1 MELELKNRI
10 AIVTGASKGMGL
22 ATVKSLLAE
31 GVKVMMVSRN
41 GNQLERISSE
51 YTNQGHEIDFLAGDV
66 SDEKLASRVVH
77 ETLQKWGSVDILINN
92 AGGPP
97 SGSFLDHKSSAW
109 DLAIQ
114 TNLMSTIRFST
125 EVAPFMKKKKW
136 GRIISITS
144 TVGKEPSPAMVLS
157 ATTRAGVASFTK
169 AISLELAEYN
179 ITANVI
185 LPGGVKTDRLKD
197 LIEVSAQKENKSVQN
212 LTKQIEQGIPAKRF
226 AKPEE
231 IAETIVFLASEKGA
245 YINGISL
252 AVDGSLL
259 KSF

>member
-1 MELELKNRI
+1 MELKIKNRI

-22 ATVKSLLAE
+22 ATVSVLLTE
-31 GVKVMMVSRN
+31 GVKVMMVARN
-41 GNQLERISSE
+41 ESE
-51 YTNQGHEIDFLAGDV
+51 LKLIKEKYAREGYIIDYIAGDV
-66 SDEKLASRVVH
+66 GDRDLAGKVVH
-77 ETLQKWGSVDILINN
+77 QTIQKWGAVDILINN

-97 SGSFLDHKSSAW
+97 PGSFLSHESSAW

-114 TNLMSTIRFST
+114 INLMSVIRFSK
-125 EVAPFMKKKKW
+125 EVAPIMKKNKW

-144 TVGKEPSPAMVLS
+144 TVSKEPSPSMVLS

-169 AISLELAEYN
+169 AISLELAEEN

-185 LPGGVKTDRLKD
+185 LPGGVKTDRLTS
-197 LIEVSAQKENKSVQN
+197 LIEASAKKENKS
-212 LTKQIEQGIPAKRF
+212 IEDLIKEIEEGIPAKRF
-226 AKPEE
+226 AEPKEVAE
-231 IAETIVFLASEKGA
+231 VIAFLVSEKGA
-245 YINGISL
+245 YINGVSL